1 MKDKEFIDTNIL
13 VYAKLEDEENI
24 RKRDI
29 AIALIQQ
36 IGVCPVIS
44 VQVLNEFASVL
55 IKHQIPNYLILKA
68 VQEIVEDTNVI
79 SLDVNLLW
87 ETWRIRDK
95 YLFSYWDS
103 MIISAALMGGC
114 NILYSED
121 FQHEQIIENNLRII
135 NPFHETKET
144 QPVAS

>member
-13 VYAKLEDEENI
+13 VYAKLDDNEN
-24 RKRDI
+24 RWKRNK
-29 AIALIQQ
+29 AIALIKQ
-36 IGVCPVIS
+36 IRGCPVIS
-44 VQVLNEFASVL
+44 VQVLNEFSSVL
-55 IKHQIPNYLILKA
+55 IKHQISNHIILEA
-68 VQEIVEDTNVI
+68 IQEIVEDTFVI
-79 SLDVNLLW
+79 TLDVNLLW

-103 MIISAALMGGC
+103 MIISAALMEGC

-135 NPFHETKET
+135 NPFHET
-144 QPVAS
+144 

>member
-24 RKRDI
+24 RKKDI

-36 IGVCPVIS
+36 FRGCPVIS

-55 IKHQIPNYLILKA
+55 IKHQIPNHVILKA
-68 VQEIVEDTNVI
+68 IQEIVEDTNVM

-87 ETWRIRDK
+87 ETWRIRNK

-103 MIISAALMGGC
+103 MI
-114 NILYSED
+114 
-121 FQHEQIIENNLRII
+121 R
-135 NPFHETKET
+135 
-144 QPVAS
+144 V

>member
-55 IKHQIPNYLILKA
+55 IKHQIPNYVILKA

-103 MIISAALMGGC
+103 MIISAALIGGC

>member
-1 MKDKEFIDTNIL
+1 MKDKAFFDTNVL
-13 VYAKLEDEENI
+13 VYAKLEDEDNKE
-24 RKRDI
+24 KRDI

-36 IGVCPVIS
+36 VQGCPVIS

-55 IKHQIPNYLILKA
+55 IKHHVSNDTIQEAI
-68 VQEIVEDTNVI
+68 QEIVEDSIVI
-79 SLDVNLLW
+79 SLDVDLLW

-103 MIISAALMGGC
+103 MIISAALKGGC

-121 FQHEQIIENNLRII
+121 LQHEKLIEDQVKII
-135 NPFHETKET
+135 NPFPLEPKSGK
-144 QPVAS
+144 A

>member
-55 IKHQIPNYLILKA
+55 IKHQIPNYVILKA

>member
-55 IKHQIPNYLILKA
+55 IKHQIPNHVILKA
-68 VQEIVEDTNVI
+68 IQEIVEDTNVI

-103 MIISAALMGGC
+103 MIISAALIGGC

-135 NPFHETKET
+135 NPFHETKGT

>member
-55 IKHQIPNYLILKA
+55 IKHQIPNYVILKA

-144 QPVAS
+144 KPVAS

>member
-55 IKHQIPNYLILKA
+55 IKHQIPNYMILKA

>member
-13 VYAKLEDEENI
+13 VYAKLDDNEN
-24 RKRDI
+24 RWKRNK
-29 AIALIQQ
+29 AIALIKQ
-36 IGVCPVIS
+36 IRGCPVIS
-44 VQVLNEFASVL
+44 VQVLNEFSSVL
-55 IKHQIPNYLILKA
+55 IKHEISNHIILEA
-68 VQEIVEDTNVI
+68 IQEIVEDTFVI
-79 SLDVNLLW
+79 TLDVNLLW

-103 MIISAALMGGC
+103 MIISAALMEGC

-135 NPFHETKET
+135 NPFHET
-144 QPVAS
+144 

>member
-13 VYAKLEDEENI
+13 VYAKLDDKEN
-24 RKRDI
+24 RWKRDK

-36 IGVCPVIS
+36 IRGCPIIS

-55 IKHQIPNYLILKA
+55 IKHQISDHIIIEA
-68 VQEIVEDTNVI
+68 IQEIVEDTIVV
-79 SLDVNLLW
+79 SLDLSLLW
-87 ETWRIRDK
+87 EAWRIRDK

-103 MIISAALMGGC
+103 MIISAALIKGC

-121 FQHEQIIENNLRII
+121 FQHEQIIENSLRII
-135 NPFHETKET
+135 NPF
-144 QPVAS
+144 Q